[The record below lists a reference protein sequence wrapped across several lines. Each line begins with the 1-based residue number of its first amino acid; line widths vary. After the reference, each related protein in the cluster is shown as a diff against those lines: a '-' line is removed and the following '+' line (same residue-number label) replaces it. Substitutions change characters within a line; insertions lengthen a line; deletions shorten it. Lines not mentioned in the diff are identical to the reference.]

1 MFPGFF
7 LSISRMRCI
16 FLTLT
21 GWRKMIDSMKPKK
34 VGPGVSEFNLLHGGG
49 GDVVGVGGDGG
60 GDGGGGDGGDGG
72 DDGGGD
78 GGDGGDSGAGGGAD
92 GGDSGAGGGAD
103 GGDGSGVA
111 GDHDCLN

>member
-60 GDGGGGDGGDGG
+60 GGDGGGG
-72 DDGGGD
+72 GGG
-78 GGDGGDSGAGGGAD
+78 D

>member
-60 GDGGGGDGGDGG
+60 GGDGGDGG
-72 DDGGGD
+72 DSGADGGAD